1 MAGTIEARPVPDRK
15 VTPTAIEIEIEDADS
30 GEILVVEAEAV
41 QADLATLG
49 EEVTEVVSY
58 PEVYDRAVDGKFK
71 RALRA
76 FFKWV
81 ET

>member
-1 MAGTIEARPVPDRK
+1 MAGTIEVRPVRDRK

-41 QADLATLG
+41 RDDLETLG
-49 EEVTEVVSY
+49 EEITEVVSY
-58 PEVYDRAVDGKFK
+58 PEVYDRAVDGKFR

-76 FFKWV
+76 FFRWA
-81 ET
+81 E